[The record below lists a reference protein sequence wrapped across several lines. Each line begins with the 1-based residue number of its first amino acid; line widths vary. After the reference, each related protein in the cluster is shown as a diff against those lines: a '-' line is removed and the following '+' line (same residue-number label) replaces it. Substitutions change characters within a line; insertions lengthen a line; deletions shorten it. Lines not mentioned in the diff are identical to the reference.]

1 MKKLKYLLVLFMS
14 LIACTVFA
22 NAAYEEVDV
31 YLDDQAMFL
40 ETPALM
46 INDTTYVPLRA
57 FCETASDCTVTWN
70 QQTLSANISASGLNL
85 QVIQDGRYLVANG
98 RYLFLPNRA
107 RVINGVMFVPVRTLA
122 QVYGMA
128 LTWNSEHGAVLLKS
142 GAYAFES
149 GESFYDADDVY
160 WLSRI
165 IHAESGN
172 ESFEGKLAVGNVIM
186 NRVEN
191 SQFPNTVKEVIFD
204 RRHGVQFTPTVNNSI
219 YKTPSEE
226 SVIAAKICLEGYEI
240 IPRGLYFLNPRIAQ
254 NQWASRNRPY
264 VATIGNHAFY
274 A

>member
-1 MKKLKYLLVLFMS
+1 MKKLKYLLVLCMS

-107 RVINGVMFVPVRTLA
+107 
-122 QVYGMA
+122 
-128 LTWNSEHGAVLLKS
+128 
-142 GAYAFES
+142 
-149 GESFYDADDVY
+149 
-160 WLSRI
+160 LSL
-165 IHAESGN
+165 IH
-172 ESFEGKLAVGNVIM
+172 I
-186 NRVEN
+186 
-191 SQFPNTVKEVIFD
+191 
-204 RRHGVQFTPTVNNSI
+204 
-219 YKTPSEE
+219 
-226 SVIAAKICLEGYEI
+226 
-240 IPRGLYFLNPRIAQ
+240 
-254 NQWASRNRPY
+254 
-264 VATIGNHAFY
+264 
-274 A
+274 